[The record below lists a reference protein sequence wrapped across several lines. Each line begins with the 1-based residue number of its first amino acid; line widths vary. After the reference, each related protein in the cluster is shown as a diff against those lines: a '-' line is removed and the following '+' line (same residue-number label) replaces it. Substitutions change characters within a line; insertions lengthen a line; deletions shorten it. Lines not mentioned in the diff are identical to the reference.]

1 MTNEKTT
8 QSNHVAEA
16 VKILSGVMAAPF
28 VDMLVE
34 ICEDDGSV
42 QGICNAIAALG
53 EENRA
58 MEATQ
63 LIRALL
69 DILKMNCPD
78 ELDLLEEDEAGS
90 ALFVQEFVADLID
103 ILYQE

>member
-1 MTNEKTT
+1 M
-8 QSNHVAEA
+8 
-16 VKILSGVMAAPF
+16 
-28 VDMLVE
+28 E

-42 QGICNAIAALG
+42 QGICNAITALV

-58 MEATQ
+58 MEAMQ

-69 DILKMNCPD
+69 EILKMNYPD
-78 ELDLLEEDEAGS
+78 KLNLLEENGTGS

-103 ILYQE
+103 ILYNE